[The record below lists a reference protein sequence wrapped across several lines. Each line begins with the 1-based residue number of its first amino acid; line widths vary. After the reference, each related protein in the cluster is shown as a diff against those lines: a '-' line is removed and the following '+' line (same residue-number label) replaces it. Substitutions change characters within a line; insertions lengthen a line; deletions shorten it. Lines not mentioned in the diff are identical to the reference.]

1 MAFNNEGKIR
11 ISFEQYSNI
20 VFSIRNN
27 LNSLIEFYTQ
37 EQVRFELETD
47 DTIESL
53 IKIVDLG
60 DISLKFEL
68 EIFAEDDHYEVRYYI
83 SWVPYQDDDFTLCV
97 STFESTEGD
106 RIISR
111 SAEDVIEMLVSR
123 WDYIEYSQYH
133 AEYRFLANEN
143 NELEFQMGL

>member
-1 MAFNNEGKIR
+1 MAFNEEGKIC
-11 ISFEQYSNI
+11 ISFEQYNNILSN
-20 VFSIRNN
+20 IRNN
-27 LNSLIEFYTQ
+27 LNDLIGFYTQ

-47 DTIESL
+47 DTIETT

-83 SWVPYQDDDFTLCV
+83 SWIPYQGDDFTLCI
-97 STFESTEGD
+97 STFESIREGK
-106 RIISR
+106 IISR

-123 WDYIEYSQYH
+123 WDYIEYSQYR

-143 NELEFQMGL
+143 NELEFQMGW